1 MRVLGQLGA
10 GWFLS
15 PPLPKPGLF
24 PRWQQPGL
32 LLLDRSPSG
41 TLLPGHPA
49 STGSP
54 PEPLL
59 PAEMIAGSQGPLLDS
74 LRAPLSST
82 VPGVF
87 PVLAPLPGLPQAPGI
102 GVGWDPI

>member
-1 MRVLGQLGA
+1 MRVLGQTGE

-32 LLLDRSPSG
+32 LLLDRSPGG
-41 TLLPGHPA
+41 TRPAWPPA
-49 STGSP
+49 STSSP

-59 PAEMIAGSQGPLLDS
+59 WAEMIAGRRGPLLDS
-74 LRAPLSST
+74 LGANSPSLCREYFKS
-82 VPGVF
+82 
-87 PVLAPLPGLPQAPGI
+87 
-102 GVGWDPI
+102 